1 MKTYWQKIKG
11 IVGPALVHEFDQI
24 GQKNTREKIEKFI
37 INNSS
42 KNTRLLDS
50 GCNTGVEAFRL
61 LTKGYQVKYF
71 GVDSNFK
78 AIKLAKKNLN
88 NNPNFKFILSDISK
102 LNYKKDY
109 FDIVLTKDVIE
120 HHQYYTKIL
129 TELARITKKYLIL
142 SMFIKPSFF
151 LNDKIKLHKDGYYLN
166 RYNRSKLFSF
176 MKKHHFNKPKKI
188 YEDWQDVVYV
198 FEKYDKI

>member
-11 IVGPALVHEFDQI
+11 IVGPAEARDFDMV
-24 GQKNTREKIEKFI
+24 GQKNTREAIEKFI
-37 INNSS
+37 L
-42 KNTRLLDS
+42 KNTRKNTKLLDA

-61 LTKGYQVKYF
+61 HEKEFKGRYF
-71 GVDSNFK
+71 GVDNNFK
-78 AIKLAKKNLN
+78 AIKFAKN
-88 NNPNFKFILSDISK
+88 NMKEVHNFEFILSDVSK
-102 LNYKKDY
+102 LNFKDSY
-109 FDIVLTKDVIE
+109 FEIVFTKDVIE
-120 HHQYYTKIL
+120 HHQHYTKIL
-129 TELARITKKYLIL
+129 TELARVTKKFLIL

-151 LNDKIKLHKDGYYLN
+151 LNDRIKLHKDGYYLN
-166 RYNRSKLFSF
+166 RYNQGKLFSF

>member
-11 IVGPALVHEFDQI
+11 IVGPADASDFDKI
-24 GQKNTREKIEKFI
+24 GQKNTRERFEKFI
-37 INNSS
+37 IKNSD
-42 KNTRLLDS
+42 KNTKLLDA

-61 LTKGYQVKYF
+61 NEREFKGRYF

-78 AIKLAKKNLN
+78 AIKLAKKNLKN
-88 NNPNFKFILSDISK
+88 TSKFEFIFSGISK
-102 LNYKKDY
+102 LNFKDNY

-120 HHQYYTKIL
+120 HHQYYVKIL
-129 TELARITKKYLIL
+129 TELARLTKKYLIL

-151 LNDKIKLHKDGYYLN
+151 LNDRIKLHKDGYYLN
-166 RYNRSKLFSF
+166 RYNRGKLFSF
-176 MKKHHFNKPKKI
+176 MKKHHFNGPKKI

-198 FEKYDKI
+198 FEK